1 AGGGR
6 HVDLAGA
13 SPLALRRERLRKS
26 IVSTLAVLACFSVAA
41 CGGSGSPAAPSVPVP
56 PPVTAARFSVT
67 QSGTPLL
74 GLSPTHFNFRL
85 KFDVT
90 IAESA
95 GLGGHV
101 NYVRLSLTKA
111 GREIERSEINANEIS
126 PNNVVRA
133 SSSTNYTVKMD

>member
-1 AGGGR
+1 
-6 HVDLAGA
+6 
-13 SPLALRRERLRKS
+13 
-26 IVSTLAVLACFSVAA
+26 
-41 CGGSGSPAAPSVPVP
+41 
-56 PPVTAARFSVT
+56 VTAARFSVA

-74 GLSPTHFNFRL
+74 GLSPTSFNFRL

-101 NYVRLSLTKA
+101 NYVRLSLKKA
-111 GREIERSEINANEIS
+111 GREVERSEINANEIS

-133 SSSTNYTVKMD
+133 SSSEKYTVKMDFNSDDFDESLLTFGFSDDRSNQTEQQLNLTGLSIYPGYLSRSGVDVIQ